1 IALKLSDLG
10 HLAEELHVHSRWVSA
25 LEEELY
31 RQGDREKAA
40 GLPISPL
47 FDRTKPGVSKSQ
59 ARRLEGEEGGR
70 GGGGGGRERRGKGRE
85 EGREYFLPC
94 CVVLCNVSW
103 HVLRSCVLCVWC
115 CGKSSD
121 AETSYWRDLP
131 SLTLPY
137 PPFLTLPYP
146 PFLTLPYP
154 PFLTLPYPP
163 SLALPYP
170 PLTAHWYGA
179 AWWCRSAS
187 WTLWWSPCSTAL
199 SAPSPAPSPCSTSW
213 P

>member
-1 IALKLSDLG
+1 MPCPASWHYMQAAVHTTHQPPADSSAYCLKWRRSGVCGCPKGLG
-10 HLAEELHVHSRWVSA
+10 GWVSA

-70 GGGGGGRERRGKGRE
+70 GGGGGVRGGQGERE
-85 EGREYFLPC
+85 ERIGERG
-94 CVVLCNVSW
+94 
-103 HVLRSCVLCVWC
+103 
-115 CGKSSD
+115 GK
-121 AETSYWRDLP
+121 RL
-131 SLTLPY
+131 
-137 PPFLTLPYP
+137 
-146 PFLTLPYP
+146 
-154 PFLTLPYPP
+154 
-163 SLALPYP
+163 LAGPTA